1 MFPSL
6 VGRPPLPDPG
16 SSVGSSRKDTHVG
29 DEAKTERRGVFDTW
43 SPCPLEGGVV
53 MDWDGMEKIWQHIFY
68 NELRVNPEN
77 QPVLILEPPLNPR
90 PKRERTTEVVFEEES
105 SLFSGDV

>member
-6 VGRPPLPDPG
+6 VGRPLPDPAA
-16 SSVGSSRKDTHVG
+16 VGSSRKDTHVG

-77 QPVLILEPPLNPR
+77 QPVLISEPPLNPR
-90 PKRERTTEVVFEEES
+90 PKRERTAEVVFEEES
-105 SLFSGDV
+105 SFFR